1 MTVVQ
6 DASNDQRGGGG
17 GGGVPPTPLILRGLL
32 EDPAIATWARE
43 AASERRITPLAAL
56 WLLAQALLL
65 DPQQ

>member
-6 DASNDQRGGGG
+6 DASNDAGGGR
-17 GGGVPPTPLILRGLL
+17 VPTPSLLEGLL

-56 WLLAQALLL
+56 WLLAQAIFLE
-65 DPQQ
+65 PQQ